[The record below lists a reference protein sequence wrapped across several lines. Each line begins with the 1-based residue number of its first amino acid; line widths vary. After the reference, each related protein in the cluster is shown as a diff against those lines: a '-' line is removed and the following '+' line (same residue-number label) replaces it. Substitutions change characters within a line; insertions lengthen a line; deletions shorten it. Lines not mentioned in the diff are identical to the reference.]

1 MTRLLAKLF
10 RKIGATVFGDGEASP
25 SANTALRLDGG
36 RVRRTPHL
44 QPHQRI
50 ERRKVHAVARQLESE
65 CGMKP
70 NKVFTA

>member
-10 RKIGATVFGDGEASP
+10 RLIDARAKAVVTQTGDCGVVSP
-25 SANTALRLDGG
+25 K
-36 RVRRTPHL
+36 L

-50 ERRKVHAVARQLESE
+50 ERRKVHAIARQLESE

-70 NKVFTA
+70 NKVFAA